1 MSLKPFYSEGG
12 FGVSNATA
20 NTTTIVVYA
29 NTDIS
34 SGNLT
39 SVGTVDF
46 TNTSNVTLGNVSNL
60 HISGGNSGYVLSTD
74 GTGSLSWVA
83 QSGGGG
89 NSYIVSNMPTYIAA
103 GDTYYVVANTQAL
116 FALPIT
122 IDGTFQI
129 DGILVEV

>member
-34 SGNLT
+34 GANFTSSGI
-39 SVGTVDF
+39 VDF
-46 TNTSNVTLGNVSNL
+46 TNTSNVSLGSVSNL
-60 HISGGNSGYVLSTD
+60 HITGGTANYVLSTD
-74 GTGSLSWVA
+74 GAGSLSWVA

-89 NSYIVSNMPTYIAA
+89 NSYIVSNMPTYIAT

-116 FALPIT
+116 FSVPIT
-122 IDGTFQI
+122 IDGDFQI